1 MADASLD
8 ARAQAFARLKRDLPD
23 MLFPIHL
30 FSILSTNM
38 TIDSFRLDLLP
49 VWMTEVWIEG
59 RSYLVLINGQ
69 TGAVQSDWVPRVNK
83 PEGGLKDWLA
93 DLIKD

>member
-1 MADASLD
+1 
-8 ARAQAFARLKRDLPD
+8 
-23 MLFPIHL
+23 
-30 FSILSTNM
+30 M

-69 TGAVQSDWVPRVNK
+69 NGAVQSDLVARVNK
-83 PEGGLKDWLA
+83 PESSLKEWLA
-93 DLIKD
+93 DLIKV